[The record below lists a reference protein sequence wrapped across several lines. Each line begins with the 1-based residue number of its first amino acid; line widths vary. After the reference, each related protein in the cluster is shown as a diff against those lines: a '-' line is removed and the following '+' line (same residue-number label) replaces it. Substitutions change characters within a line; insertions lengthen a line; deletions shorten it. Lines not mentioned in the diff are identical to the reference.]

1 MRAQLHSVRSIQRM
15 VATVVAAAAVA
26 GCAVANKDVVLA
38 TPHDDL
44 PSLILPESVRN
55 DLQQPTL
62 ASTQLPSHVRTQ
74 DLPHHD
80 PDQPINTPVMAVT
93 AAPNLVSA
101 TPQPSAYALII
112 GIEDYRDVP
121 GVPGAER
128 DANEIA
134 QVMRTTLGLPQNN
147 VIQITGKRAS
157 RSDIVKQIRW
167 LQSNVPAGGRIYFY
181 FSGHGAPDAGSG
193 ASYILPWD
201 GDPRFLDDTAIPLSE
216 VLEMLEQTRAKEV
229 LAFNDSCFS
238 GAGGRSVLP
247 PGARPLVRVKQQ
259 AAPKARVAL
268 FSASTGAEISG
279 PVPGGEGGLF
289 STYVAQALGTGQA
302 DLDGDGQITLQE
314 LADWVSP
321 RVARDARQDNREQN
335 PSLLIG
341 KKLPSPRDFVVGW
354 GYPHR

>member
-1 MRAQLHSVRSIQRM
+1 MTRTDSNSVRSLPRL
-15 VATVVAAAAVA
+15 AAALLATSALVA
-26 GCAVANKDVVLA
+26 CAASKKEVVLA

-44 PSLILPESVRN
+44 PSLILPASVRAE
-55 DLQQPTL
+55 LEQPTL
-62 ASTQLPSHVRTQ
+62 ASASVPQHSGVVGQLGSS
-74 DLPHHD
+74 
-80 PDQPINTPVMAVT
+80 TPTTASVMAGT
-93 AAPNLVSA
+93 LTDLVSA

-121 GVPGAER
+121 GVPGAAR
-128 DANEIA
+128 DASEVA
-134 QVMRTTLGLPQNN
+134 RVMRTTLGLPANN
-147 VIQITGKRAS
+147 IIEVTGKHAS

-167 LQSNVPAGGRIYFY
+167 LQANVPAGGRIYFY

-216 VLEMLEQTRAKEV
+216 VLAMLEQTRAKEV

-247 PGARPLVRVKQQ
+247 PGARPLVRVKEQ

-279 PVPGGEGGLF
+279 PVPGGDGGLF
-289 STYVAQALGTGQA
+289 STYVVEALGTGQA

-314 LADWVSP
+314 LVDWVGP
-321 RVARDARQDNREQN
+321 RVARDAKRDNRDQN

-341 KKLPSPRDFVVGW
+341 KKLPSARDFVVGW
-354 GYPHR
+354 GYPSR